1 MQRVVVT
8 GLGPVSK
15 VGMDQTSFF
24 QGLLDGKTAI
34 DTVSR
39 FDVSE
44 YTCQIAA
51 EVCDYQAACQL

>member
-1 MQRVVVT
+1 MVIT

-24 QGLLDGKTAI
+24 QGLLDGKSAI

-39 FDVSE
+39 FDASE

-51 EVCDYQAACQL
+51 QVSVLVSLL

>member
-1 MQRVVVT
+1 MVVT

-15 VGMDQTSFF
+15 VGMDQASFF

-51 EVCDYQAACQL
+51 EVRGIF